1 MRRLLKDQSGI
12 ALVMSLGMIA
22 VLSIVGTTTLVYTTS
37 NARSGVLSKDN
48 ERAFSL
54 AEAGLNNAMAVLS
67 LPTNNALDPDVLP
80 STGKLA
86 NLRLS
91 LPVNLKPSETGK
103 TWRLVADI
111 VLRNTTR
118 L

>member
-1 MRRLLKDQSGI
+1 
-12 ALVMSLGMIA
+12 MSLGMIA

-80 STGKLA
+80 STEATASSARCRIFPRGRSPRCRRPEIPRSA
-86 NLRLS
+86 RTAA
-91 LPVNLKPSETGK
+91 PGCTA
-103 TWRLVADI
+103 TDR
-111 VLRNTTR
+111 
-118 L
+118 